1 MFSGHALYSTVHAS
15 ALNDG
20 KLQTPFLV
28 GSLQWLIGVLT
39 LVRAFVKSSKKE
51 ILKTRDHRGWERGP

>member
-28 GSLQWLIGVLT
+28 DTLQRLIGVLM
-39 LVRAFVKSSKKE
+39 LVRAFVKSSKRE
-51 ILKTRDHRGWERGP
+51 ALKTRGHRGWERGP